1 MRGFYEESEKGR
13 FNVFDFIKLGWKQ
26 KMPIVD
32 GKKIVISDST
42 KKKKPQRISPWHI
55 FTLPQPAPVVL
66 GLFSKRR
73 EC

>member
-1 MRGFYEESEKGR
+1 MSDKKVEDLTLLTLLK
-13 FNVFDFIKLGWKQ
+13 NK

-32 GKKIVISDST
+32 GKKFVISDST

-66 GLFSKRR
+66 GLFSKWR